1 MLRLVFIV
9 VLAVAPAALW
19 AQKAQHIPLEGTPN
33 FRDLGGYAV
42 KGGVVKSGRIYRA
55 GTLEKLT
62 EKDLQMLQKLGIKT
76 VVDLRT
82 LFEVNRAPDKL
93 PKGVRYVHLPIGKD
107 EDVKKYFEPKTAADV
122 DALLKPGGFIGKDK
136 QPGYDNTIARGESY
150 AKLMDLLTNP
160 EHHPLV
166 FHCTAGKD
174 RTGVAA
180 AVLLWTLGASDETV
194 VEDYML
200 TDKYFRPEAEKRLAD
215 LRKKLAAIKK
225 VPESEIDLSGM
236 KERMGTRKET
246 ILGTRTKIEKECG
259 GWEPFLEKTL
269 KLTPARQKQLREAL
283 VEPAKGS

>member
-1 MLRLVFIV
+1 MSRLGFV
-9 VLAVAPAALW
+9 VLLALAPAPLW

-42 KGGVVKSGRIYRA
+42 KGGVVKSGRVFRS

-62 EKDLQMLQKLGIKT
+62 EKDLETLQKLGIKT

-82 LFEVNRAPDKL
+82 QFEVDRAPDKL
-93 PKGVRYVHLPIGKD
+93 PKGVRYLHLPIGKD

-136 QPGYDNTIARGESY
+136 QPGYDNTIARGDSY

-160 EHHPLV
+160 EHHPIV

-180 AVLLWTLGASDETV
+180 AVLLWTLGASDDTV
-194 VEDYML
+194 AADYTL
-200 TDKYFRPEAEKRLAD
+200 TDKYFKPEAEKRLAE

-225 VPESEIDLSGM
+225 VTESEIDLSGM
-236 KERMGTRKET
+236 RERMGTRKET
-246 ILGTRTKIEKECG
+246 ILGTRAKIEKECG

-269 KLTPARQKQLREAL
+269 KLTPARQKLLRDAL
-283 VEPAKGS
+283 VEPRKES